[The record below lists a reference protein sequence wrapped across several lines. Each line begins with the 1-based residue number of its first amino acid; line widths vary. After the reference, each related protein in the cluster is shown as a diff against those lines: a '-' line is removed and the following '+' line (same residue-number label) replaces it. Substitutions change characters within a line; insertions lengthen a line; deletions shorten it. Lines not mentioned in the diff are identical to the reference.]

1 MLSVVIPA
9 HNEGKLITK
18 TLTNLINFFKK
29 ERIKYEIIVVED
41 GSTDDTVMQVNNFS
55 KQDKNIILFH
65 NKKRLGKGKAV
76 RIGFQKSKGDLILL
90 YDADG
95 SMPVNEI
102 KKMMSAMDT
111 EGIVIGSRYLT
122 KSKLTEKKSRFIFSR
137 MFNLLFRLL
146 FFDVKDTQSGYKLIN
161 RSALNK
167 ILPKLSFNGF
177 EWDIE
182 FLKIAKDNNIIIKEI
197 PIVWIHRN
205 DSRVNPIKHG
215 IKMFFAMLKLRFS

>member
-9 HNEGKLITK
+9 HNEGKLITQ
-18 TLTNLINFFKK
+18 TLTNLTNFFKK

-111 EGIVIGSRYLT
+111 ESIVIGSRYLT

-137 MFNLLFRLL
+137 MFNMLFRLL
-146 FFDVKDTQSGYKLIN
+146 FFDIKDTQSGYKLIN

-167 ILPKLSFNGF
+167 ILPKLSFDGF

-182 FLKIAKDNNIIIKEI
+182 FLKIANDNNIAIKEI